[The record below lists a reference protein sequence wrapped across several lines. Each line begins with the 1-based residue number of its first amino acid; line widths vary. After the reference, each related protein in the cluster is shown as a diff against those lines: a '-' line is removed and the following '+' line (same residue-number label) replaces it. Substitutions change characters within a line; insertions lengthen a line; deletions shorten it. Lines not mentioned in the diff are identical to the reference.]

1 MMEQEMARM
10 HMQQRQYEAARH
22 RMGRQFARF
31 QRMRRDVHAAGLDL
45 GRVPLLW
52 YRQ

>member
-31 QRMRRDVHAAGLDL
+31 QRMQRKAERAEQAARIAAG
-45 GRVPLLW
+45 RMM
-52 YRQ
+52 